1 MDVPSLPFLLGNG
14 GGGGGVKGTAT
25 RKLCSRHL

>member
-14 GGGGGVKGTAT
+14 GGGGVKGTAT
-25 RKLCSRHL
+25 RKLRSRHL